1 MPIETLSLPPDQ
13 VLESENLPSSAEAVL
28 ALLQNENAEARSQH
42 LRAFGADWQIRSAA
56 AQQLAEAGISA
67 ATISGADP
75 ASVVTDLLLGY
86 AAARE
91 EQRTRHWQSHLV
103 RRVQQLDGLHRV
115 ISAANSTL
123 DMDASLQTVVDTVS
137 EVMRVDV
144 CSVFV
149 FDQHR
154 RILRLRATHGLNP
167 RAIGEVELTLGEGVT
182 GWAGQQGKPISVS
195 DVRVENRYQH
205 EPLLDEWAFRSL
217 LAVPIILFASE
228 KHSIETLQGVIT
240 VQTREPHEFTHEQIS
255 YLEVVAGEIAL
266 SIANAQLYQQTDARL
281 HQKIRELT
289 TLQRVTAALASTL
302 DIDELLALIVEQAV
316 QIAGVDRADV
326 FHVNAASRPRLVAS
340 YGPGRTSGVEDL
352 IVQVLKEN
360 RAIAVPNAYTD
371 ERWSSVQALAYR
383 EGFHSLFALPLR
395 TGDRITGA
403 LCFYGYDPRYIEYEQ
418 VQLLS
423 TFADEAAIAIEN
435 ARLYEETQRNLTI
448 KSTLLQEIHHRVRNN
463 LQTISALLTMQAR
476 RIKPNTEGR
485 AALEDSVQR
494 IQAIAAV
501 HNLLSR
507 DDLGQTSIQDIAKQV
522 TENARA
528 TLLDDVP
535 VTFEITGEPVQ
546 VSSRAATL
554 LAIVINEL
562 VDNALDHG
570 LGANGGTLGVD
581 AWCVDHD
588 AFVQVRD
595 DGPTRPPVQHRA
607 STGLGLTIIETLV
620 TADLGG
626 TFEFKRDQHWTRAII
641 KFTPAE
647 FLDE

>member
-1 MPIETLSLPPDQ
+1 MVTETL
-13 VLESENLPSSAEAVL
+13 PSAADEATSKALASAPVETVL
-28 ALLQNENAEARSQH
+28 ALLLTENIESHSQQ
-42 LRAFGADWQIRSAA
+42 LRAFGAEWHLHNAVP
-56 AQQLAEAGISA
+56 QQLAEAGIRA
-67 ATISGADP
+67 ATTSGGDV

-103 RRVQQLDGLHRV
+103 RRVQQLDGLHRI

-123 DMDASLQTVVDTVS
+123 DLDASLQTVVDTIV

-144 CSVFV
+144 SSVYV

-154 RILRLRATHGLNP
+154 SILRLRATHGLNP
-167 RAIGEVELTLGEGVT
+167 RAIGEVELTLDRGIT
-182 GWAGQQGKPISVS
+182 GGAGQAGVPIAVS
-195 DVRVENRYQH
+195 DVRLDDRYQH
-205 EPLLDEWAFRSL
+205 EPLLNEWSFRSL

-240 VQTREPHEFTHEQIS
+240 VQTREPHEYTQDQIS

-281 HQKIRELT
+281 YQKIRELT

-302 DIDELLALIVEQAV
+302 DLDALLALIVEQAV

-326 FHVNAASRPRLVAS
+326 FHVNVAGRPRLVAS
-340 YGPGRTSGVEDL
+340 YGQGRTSGVEDL

-360 RAIAVPNAYTD
+360 RPIAVPNAYTD
-371 ERWSSVQALAYR
+371 ERWAAVQALAYR

-395 TGDRITGA
+395 TGNRTTGA
-403 LCFYGYDPRYIEYEQ
+403 LCFYGYAPRYIEYEQ

-476 RIKPNTEGR
+476 RLKPDTEGR
-485 AALEDSVQR
+485 TALEDSVQR
-494 IQAIAAV
+494 IHAIAAV

-507 DDLGQTSIQDIAKQV
+507 DDLGQTTVQDIAKQV
-522 TENARA
+522 TENVRA
-528 TLLDDVP
+528 TVLEDVP
-535 VTFEITGEPVQ
+535 IVFEITGEPVQ

-562 VDNALDHG
+562 IDNALDHG
-570 LGANGGTLGVD
+570 LGANGGTLGID
-581 AWCVDHD
+581 AWCIAPD

-595 DGPTRPPVQHRA
+595 DGPTRSPVQRRA
-607 STGLGLTIIETLV
+607 STGLGLNIIETLV

-626 TFEFKRDQHWTRAII
+626 SFQFKRDAHWTRAII

>member
-1 MPIETLSLPPDQ
+1 MTETLPTTADAIASLLDNDNIE
-13 VLESENLPSSAEAVL
+13 V
-28 ALLQNENAEARSQH
+28 RSQQ
-42 LRAFGADWQIRSAA
+42 LRAMGADWQTRNAA
-56 AQQLAEAGISA
+56 AQALAEAGIAA
-67 ATISGADP
+67 ATAAGVSP
-75 ASVVTDLLLGY
+75 ANVVTDLLLGY

-123 DMDASLQTVVDTVS
+123 DLDASLQTVVDTVA
-137 EVMRVDV
+137 EVMRIDV
-144 CSVFV
+144 CSVYV
-149 FDQHR
+149 FDQHS
-154 RILRLRATHGLNP
+154 RILRLRATRGLNP
-167 RAIGEVELTLGEGVT
+167 RAIGEVNVSIGEGIT
-182 GWAGQQGKPISVS
+182 GWAGQIGKPVAIS
-195 DVRVENRYQH
+195 DVRQEPRYQH
-205 EPLLDEWAFRSL
+205 EPLLGEWPFRAL

-228 KHSIETLQGVIT
+228 KHSIETLQGVLT
-240 VQTREPHEFTHEQIS
+240 VQMREAQEFTHEQIS

-289 TLQRVTAALASTL
+289 TLQRVTSALASTL
-302 DIDELLALIVEQAV
+302 DVDVLLGLIVEQAV
-316 QIAGVDRADV
+316 QIAGVDRADI
-326 FHVNAASRPRLVAS
+326 FQTSPAGRIRKVAS

-352 IVQVLKEN
+352 ISQVMTEN
-360 RAIAVPNAYTD
+360 RPIAVPNAYTD
-371 ERWSSVQALAYR
+371 ERWSAVQALAYR

-395 TGDRITGA
+395 TGERITGA
-403 LCFYGYDPRYIEYEQ
+403 LCFYGYTARYVEYEQ

-463 LQTISALLTMQAR
+463 LQTILALLTMQVR
-476 RIKPNTEGR
+476 RLKPNSVGR
-485 AALEDSVQR
+485 AVLEDSVQR
-494 IQAIAAV
+494 IHAIAAV

-507 DDLGQTSIQDIAKQV
+507 DDLGQITVQEIAKQV

-528 TLLDDVP
+528 TLIEDVP
-535 VTFEITGEPVQ
+535 VKFEITGEPVQ
-546 VSSRAATL
+546 VSSRDATL
-554 LAIVINEL
+554 LAIIINEL
-562 VDNALDHG
+562 IDNALDHG
-570 LGANGGTLGVD
+570 LSGGGGTLGVD
-581 AWCVDHD
+581 AWCIGHE

-595 DGPTRPPVQHRA
+595 DGPTRPPARRRA
-607 STGLGLTIIETLV
+607 STGLGLQIIETLV

-626 TFEFKRDQHWTRAII
+626 RFEFKRDDQWTRAIV

-647 FLDE
+647 YADE

>member
-1 MPIETLSLPPDQ
+1 MISEGSISTVAAIE
-13 VLESENLPSSAEAVL
+13 
-28 ALLQNENAEARSQH
+28 ALLYNDNADVRSQQ
-42 LRAFGADWQIRSAA
+42 LRALGADWQTQNAA
-56 AQQLAEAGISA
+56 AQALTEAGLA
-67 ATISGADP
+67 AAHTTNSDGA
-75 ASVVTDLLLGY
+75 AVVTELLLGY

-91 EQRTRHWQSHLV
+91 EQRTRHWQSHLL

-123 DMDASLQTVVDTVS
+123 DLDASLQTVVDTVA

-144 CSVFV
+144 CSVYI

-154 RILRLRATHGLNP
+154 RVLRLRATRGLNP
-167 RAIGEVELTLGEGVT
+167 RAIGEVEIMLGDGIT
-182 GWAGQQGKPISVS
+182 GWAGTIGKPVAIS
-195 DVRVENRYQH
+195 DVRQEPRYQL
-205 EPLLDEWAFRSL
+205 EPLLDEALFHSL
-217 LAVPIILFASE
+217 LAVPIILFASDR
-228 KHSIETLQGVIT
+228 HSVETLQGVLT
-240 VQTREPHEFTHEQIS
+240 VQMRDTHEFTQEQIS

-289 TLQRVTAALASTL
+289 TLQRVTAALAATL
-302 DIDELLALIVEQAV
+302 DVDVLLNLIVEQAV
-316 QIAGVDRADV
+316 QIAGVDRADI
-326 FHVNAASRPRLVAS
+326 FHITASGRNRLVAS
-340 YGPGRTSGVEDL
+340 FGPGRTSGVEEL
-352 IVQVLKEN
+352 ISQVVSEN
-360 RAIAVPNAYTD
+360 RPISVPNAYND

-395 TGDRITGA
+395 TGERITGA
-403 LCFYGYDPRYIEYEQ
+403 LCFYGYALRSVEYEQ

-463 LQTISALLTMQAR
+463 LQTILALLTMQAR
-476 RIKPNTEGR
+476 RLEPDTVGR
-485 AALEDSVQR
+485 SALEDSVQR
-494 IQAIAAV
+494 IHAIAAV

-507 DDLGQTSIQDIAKQV
+507 DDLEQTSVQDIAKQV
-522 TENARA
+522 TENARV

-535 VTFEITGEPVQ
+535 VTFEITGDPVH
-546 VSSRAATL
+546 VSSRDATL
-554 LAIVINEL
+554 LAIIINEL

-570 LGANGGTLGVD
+570 VSANGGTVGID
-581 AWCVDHD
+581 AWCVERE

-595 DGPTRPPVQHRA
+595 DGPTRPPARA
-607 STGLGLTIIETLV
+607 HTSTGLGLTIIETLV
-620 TADLGG
+620 AADLGG
-626 TFEFKRDQHWTRAII
+626 RFEFKRDNHWTRAVV

-647 FLDE
+647 FADE